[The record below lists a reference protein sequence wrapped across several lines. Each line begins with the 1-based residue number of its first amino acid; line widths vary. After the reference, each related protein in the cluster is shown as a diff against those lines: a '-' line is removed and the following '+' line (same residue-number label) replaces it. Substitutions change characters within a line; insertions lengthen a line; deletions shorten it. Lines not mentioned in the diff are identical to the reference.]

1 MQSWNL
7 LEIETPGGTRSPIVL
22 HSTDEARAVLID
34 IDAGQELG
42 QHQVHE
48 HAYLLVL
55 DGRARIEAGNDSL
68 DAERGTLVRFEENE
82 RRRVSSDE
90 GARLLLLLAP
100 WPGPGHYRGGP
111 APG

>member
-7 LEIETPGGTRSPIVL
+7 LEIETAGGTRSPIVL
-22 HSTDEARAVLID
+22 HSTDEARAVLIG
-34 IDAGQELG
+34 IDPGQELG

-68 DAERGTLVRFEENE
+68 DAERGTLVRLEENE

-111 APG
+111 AP